1 MIKNADEMEMELS
14 LGFINWYPWTPGA
27 SIYFAGD
34 FSNELKQDILRRG
47 VVEKA
52 NAPYD
57 YIIAVRVLEE
67 ADNPSE
73 ILTDLRGGLKPDG
86 HLFLV
91 CENRLALRYFAGDH
105 DPYTDRNFDG
115 IENYYNLAEQD
126 KQALA
131 GRCYARFEI
140 ERFLDEAGLYRRRG
154 YSILPGLAMPQQ
166 IYAWDYLPEENLAI
180 RYTPLY
186 NNPQSIFL
194 NAPQI
199 YDSLIQNG
207 MFHQMANAYLIDC
220 TMDGTFYEVNHVT
233 VSMDRGE
240 ENATATLIQKN
251 EVVKKMALYPSGNAR
266 MDALLRHTSELAGRG
281 ISVVPMEYGQ
291 TGVFDGISLTGVE
304 MPYMKAPTALE
315 YLRGLAFQNKDEF
328 IRQTCTFLDMILA
341 SSREVEESENDKAEL
356 GPFFEKAYIDLVPL
370 NCFYKDGHFV
380 AFDQEFCEGN
390 YPIKVVLARALD
402 IIYMGDKAI
411 ESIVPIAF
419 FTQRYGMEQKLGV
432 FRTMGDTYIKKLRNR
447 DVLVTFNSQH
457 LADPT
462 VINMNRQKANLSVE
476 EYNRIFINL
485 LSDVEGKK
493 VFVFGSG
500 MWARKFVA
508 EYGEKV
514 PVVSLLDNNR
524 SKQGDVVDGIE
535 VCSPDILETLDPDRF
550 KVIICIKQYSS
561 VLLQLKQMGVR
572 HYGVYDP
579 NIDRPVS
586 GIAIEKAEHQY
597 QYKNTVVR
605 GKVNV
610 DKKYHLGYIAGV
622 FDLFH
627 IGHLNLLRRA
637 KEQCDILLVGVVSD
651 QQASTGKA
659 RSPYVNENER
669 LEIVGSCKYVDKAF
683 ILPIVSSG
691 TRDVYRKYHFDV
703 QFSGSDYEH
712 DPTWLAEQAWL
723 RERGADLVFLPY
735 TESTS
740 STKLKKAI
748 EGN

>member
-1 MIKNADEMEMELS
+1 MGEQDLVNGL
-14 LGFINWYPWTPGA
+14 LNWYPWIPGA
-27 SIYFAGD
+27 SVCFAGD
-34 FSNELKQDILRRG
+34 CSKELKQDILRRG

-73 ILTDLRGGLKPDG
+73 ILVDLRGGLKPDG

-91 CENRLALRYFAGDH
+91 CENRLALCYFAGDH

-126 KQALA
+126 RQALA

-140 ERFLDEAGLYRRRG
+140 ERFLDEAGLCRRRG

-166 IYAWDYLPEENLAI
+166 IYAWDYLPKENLAI

-186 NNPQSIFL
+186 NNPQSVFL
-194 NAPQI
+194 NIPQI

-220 TMDGTFYEVNHVT
+220 TMEGIFYEVSHVT

-251 EVVKKMALYPSGNAR
+251 EIVKKMALYPSGNAR
-266 MDALLRHTSELAGRG
+266 MDVLLRNTSELAGRG
-281 ISVVPMEYGQ
+281 ISVVPMEYRQ
-291 TGVFDGISLTGVE
+291 MGVYDGIPLTGVE
-304 MPYMKAPTALE
+304 MPFMEAPTALE

-341 SSREVEESENDKAEL
+341 SSCEVEESENDKTEL
-356 GPFFEKAYIDLVPL
+356 GPYFEKAYIDLVPL
-370 NCFYKDGHFV
+370 NCFYKNGCFV
-380 AFDQEFCEGN
+380 AFDQEFCEEK

-411 ESIVPIAF
+411 ESVVPISF
-419 FTQRYGMEQKLGV
+419 FTQKYGIDQKLGV

-447 DVLVTFNSQH
+447 DVLVAFNSQH
-457 LADPT
+457 LVDLA
-462 VINMNRQKANLSVE
+462 VINMNRQKANFSVE
-476 EYNRIFINL
+476 EYNRIFIDL
-485 LSDVEGKK
+485 LSDIEGKK
-493 VFVFGSG
+493 VFAFGSG
-500 MWARKFVA
+500 MWAKKFLAEFGENISVA
-508 EYGEKV
+508 A
-514 PVVSLLDNNR
+514 LLDN
-524 SKQGDVVDGIE
+524 SKSRQGELVDGIE
-535 VCSPDILETLDPDRF
+535 VCSPDVLETLDPDSF

-561 VLLQLKQMGVR
+561 VLLQLKQMGVH

-586 GIAIEKAEHQY
+586 GITIEKADRQI
-597 QYKNTVVR
+597 QYKNTVVC
-605 GKVNV
+605 GKGKV
-610 DKKYHLGYIAGV
+610 DKKYHLGYVAGV

-651 QQASTGKA
+651 QQASIGKV
-659 RSPYVNENER
+659 RSPYVSENDR
-669 LEIVGSCKYVDKAF
+669 LEIVESCKYVDKAF

-703 QFSGSDYEH
+703 QYSGSDYEH
-712 DPTWLAEQAWL
+712 DPAWLSEQAWL

-748 EGN
+748 ESN

>member
-1 MIKNADEMEMELS
+1 MVEQDLVNGL
-14 LGFINWYPWTPGA
+14 LNWYPWIPGA
-27 SIYFAGD
+27 SVCFAGD
-34 FSNELKQDILRRG
+34 CSKELKQDILRRG

-52 NAPYD
+52 NTPYD

-73 ILTDLRGGLKPDG
+73 ILVDLRGGLKPDG

-126 KQALA
+126 RQALA
-131 GRCYARFEI
+131 GRCYDRFEI
-140 ERFLDEAGLYRRRG
+140 ERFLDEAGFCRRRG

-166 IYAWDYLPEENLAI
+166 IYAWDYLPKENLAI

-194 NAPQI
+194 NVPQI

-220 TMDGTFYEVNHVT
+220 TMEGTFYEVSHVT

-240 ENATATLIQKN
+240 ENATATLIEKN
-251 EVVKKMALYPSGNAR
+251 EIVKKMALYPSGNAR
-266 MDALLRHTSELAGRG
+266 MDALLRHTSELADRG
-281 ISVVPMEYGQ
+281 ISVVPMEYRPM
-291 TGVFDGISLTGVE
+291 GVYDGVPLIGVE
-304 MPYMKAPTALE
+304 MPYVKAPIALE
-315 YLRGLAFQNKDEF
+315 YLRELAFQNKDEF

-341 SSREVEESENDKAEL
+341 SSCEVEESENDKAEL

-380 AFDQEFCEGN
+380 AFDQEFCEEN

-411 ESIVPIAF
+411 ESIVSIAF
-419 FTQRYGMEQKLGV
+419 FTQRYGLDQKLGV
-432 FRTMGDTYIKKLRNR
+432 LRMMGDTYIKKLRNR
-447 DVLVTFNSQH
+447 DALVAFNSQH
-457 LADPT
+457 LADPA
-462 VINMNRQKANLSVE
+462 VINMNRQKANFSVE
-476 EYNRIFINL
+476 EYNRIFIDL

-493 VFVFGSG
+493 VFAFGSG
-500 MWARKFVA
+500 MWAKKFLA
-508 EYGEKV
+508 EFGEKISV
-514 PVVSLLDNNR
+514 AALLDNSKNR
-524 SKQGDVVDGIE
+524 QGELVDGIE
-535 VCSPDILETLDPDRF
+535 VCPPDVLETLDPDSF

-586 GIAIEKAEHQY
+586 GITIEKADRQCQY
-597 QYKNTVVR
+597 ENTVVC
-605 GKVNV
+605 GKDKV
-610 DKKYHLGYIAGV
+610 DKKYHLGYVAGV
-622 FDLFH
+622 FDMFH

-659 RSPYVNENER
+659 RGPYVNENER
-669 LEIVGSCKYVDKAF
+669 LEIVESCKYVDKAF
-683 ILPIVSSG
+683 VLPIVASG
-691 TRDVYRKYHFDV
+691 TRDVYRKYHFDA

-712 DPTWLAEQAWL
+712 DPTWLSEQAWL
-723 RERGADLVFLPY
+723 RERGADLVFFPY

-740 STKLKKAI
+740 STKLKNAI
-748 EGN
+748 EN